1 MPPIR
6 MSPSRLSPSRR
17 SFLHVS
23 MLAATSLAALSLGRA
38 QAQEM
43 DVESILN
50 DPEAPT
56 AGNPK
61 GDVTIVAFLDYNCP
75 FCKKSA
81 PDLERIVKTDGKI
94 RLVYKDWPVLSE
106 ASVYGAQLALAAKYQ
121 GRYDTVHKALMGI
134 SGRRVTKETML
145 AAVKAS
151 GIDMARLQTDLTA
164 NSAAITTLLKRN
176 LAQAESIGIEGTPAY
191 LIGPFRT
198 STLDYDGFRQVVAD
212 ARGKQAAR

>member
-23 MLAATSLAALSLGRA
+23 MLAATSLAALSLGPA

-43 DVESILN
+43 DVEAILN
-50 DPEAPT
+50 DPDAPVS
-56 AGNPK
+56 GNPK